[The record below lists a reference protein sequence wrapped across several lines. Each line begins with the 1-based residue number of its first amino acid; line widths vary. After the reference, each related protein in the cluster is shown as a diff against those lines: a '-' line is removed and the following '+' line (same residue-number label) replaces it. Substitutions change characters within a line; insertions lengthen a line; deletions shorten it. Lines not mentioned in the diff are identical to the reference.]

1 MSHLLF
7 PILSIL
13 SDGKFHSGEAMAK
26 HFKVSRVAI
35 WHAIAE
41 AENLG
46 VEVFSVRGKG
56 YRLTRSLDLIDEEKI
71 NTQLETKYDIR
82 FQYKKKETYDV
93 IGARLI
99 II

>member
-41 AENLG
+41 AEKLG

-56 YRLTRSLDLIDEEKI
+56 YRLIQPLSLIEEEKI
-71 NTQLETKYDIR
+71 KLAVLQVIAENEAIANDI
-82 FQYKKKETYDV
+82 KV
-93 IGARLI
+93 IFEKI
-99 II
+99 ENP